1 MVGKT
6 VGWEPPFPKNAI
18 NTTHFL
24 ICLADPARVELI
36 TSAFGFS
43 AVPHP
48 RNVDEAREM
57 LDGFILKI
65 ASGNADLPHSND
77 VSELAE
83 AAGRAQTAYGT
94 QAGSS
99 WTLRRR
105 FRPCSRSL
113 LESRVSLASR
123 MKGRT
128 KKLNVEAQRL
138 AFGFDPL
145 KEPQPANVEYL
156 IAAAALHTLRT
167 DFSVLRH

>member
-1 MVGKT
+1 MRTALFGLIQPKMVGKT
-6 VGWEPPFPKNAI
+6 VGWGPPLPKNAI
-18 NTTHFL
+18 NATRFL
-24 ICLADPARVELI
+24 MCRADPARVELI

-65 ASGNADLPHSND
+65 ASGNADLPHPND

-94 QAGSS
+94 RAGSS
-99 WTLRRR
+99 WTLRCR

-113 LESRVSLASR
+113 LKSAYHWQV
-123 MKGRT
+123 
-128 KKLNVEAQRL
+128 V
-138 AFGFDPL
+138 
-145 KEPQPANVEYL
+145 
-156 IAAAALHTLRT
+156 
-167 DFSVLRH
+167 